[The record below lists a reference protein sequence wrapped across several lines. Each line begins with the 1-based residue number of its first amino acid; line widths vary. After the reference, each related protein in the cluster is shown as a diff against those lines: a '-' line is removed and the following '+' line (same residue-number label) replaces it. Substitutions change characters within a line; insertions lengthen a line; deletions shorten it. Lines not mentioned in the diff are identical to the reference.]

1 MVWYSYLIQNFP
13 QFIVIHTVLSY
24 TNNLFYLHLGDGF
37 TGYTYVKNYEITQFK
52 IYSMAQMVTNQPT
65 MWGTWVQPLDWEYP
79 LEKEM
84 ATHWKLHYFS

>member
-1 MVWYSYLIQNFP
+1 M
-13 QFIVIHTVLSY
+13 
-24 TNNLFYLHLGDGF
+24 
-37 TGYTYVKNYEITQFK
+37 KNYEITQFK